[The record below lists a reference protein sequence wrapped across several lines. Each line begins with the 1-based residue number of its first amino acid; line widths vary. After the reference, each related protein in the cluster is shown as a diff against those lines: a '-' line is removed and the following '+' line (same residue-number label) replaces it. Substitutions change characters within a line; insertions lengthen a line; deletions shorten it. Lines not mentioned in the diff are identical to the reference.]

1 MNITAVSILLLSIYF
16 LFIRKKGSKKAKKGK
31 ENQQKKGKHFYL
43 KSDTRKYEIHN
54 LNRGIIG
61 IGGAGSGKTYSLI
74 EPLLSYCIKGKGVLC
89 FDPKGDLTPMINKTA
104 KKYDKPI
111 LNFSLDDNFDKIN
124 PISLCKD
131 KSDIIDFSSYF
142 LSGIVGVPQNDNAKY
157 FFNSAKSVLTGVVIF
172 LKNKGEKYATIPH
185 IIAIFLTIEPEELI
199 RLLGTD
205 EEAKRSATVLRSVGK
220 DPKLLGSIIS
230 TFTAFFSSLDTPK
243 IFRNLNTTEELN
255 LPNDP
260 ENPSVINLVFNLQKR
275 DLYTPIYSSI
285 VGLVLKKMNTP
296 GQHESAVIIDEFTCL
311 SIPDFQNIPETAR
324 SNEIATC
331 IAIQDLSQLITRYG
345 REIASSIVSNMG
357 SQFLFRTTNP
367 ETLRHFSDMLGTR
380 EKEQISRSGKIND
393 VLKTKTTS
401 IVDKKIINNERVIKF
416 NAGMVWGVVAEG
428 NHKLIEGDRV
438 NGNHYMD
445 DLDSIDFKI
454 DKVADEQEIYTQVYS
469 DVAELLRVKKTVAPK
484 KFNV

>member
-1 MNITAVSILLLSIYF
+1 MNIIAISILLLSIYF
-16 LFIRKKGSKKAKKGK
+16 LFIRKKVSKSKEKGSKKG
-31 ENQQKKGKHFYL
+31 GHFYL
-43 KSDTRKYEIHN
+43 KSATKKYEIHN
-54 LNRGIIG
+54 LNRGVIG

-74 EPLLSYCIKGKGVLC
+74 EPLISHCVEDKGVLC
-89 FDPKGDLTPMINKTA
+89 FDPKGDLTPLINKTA
-104 KKYDKPI
+104 LKFEKPI

-172 LKNKGEKYATIPH
+172 LKNKGAKFATIPH

-199 RLLGTD
+199 QLLGTD

-255 LPNDP
+255 LPNNP
-260 ENPSVINLVFNLQKR
+260 ENPSVVNLIFNLQKR

-324 SNEIATC
+324 SNKIATC
-331 IAIQDLSQLITRYG
+331 IAVQYLSQLITRYG
-345 REIASSIVSNMG
+345 REVASSIVSNMG
-357 SQFLFRTTNP
+357 TQFLFRTTNP

-380 EKEQISRSGKIND
+380 EKEQKSKSGKINE
-393 VLKTKTTS
+393 VLKTSTTS
-401 IVDKKIINNERVIKF
+401 IVDKKIINNEKILNF
-416 NAGMVWGVVAEG
+416 EAGMVWGIIAEG
-428 NHKLIEGDRV
+428 NHRLIEGDRV
-438 NGNHYMD
+438 KGNHYMS
-445 DLDSIDFKI
+445 DLDGIGFKRE
-454 DKVADEQEIYTQVYS
+454 KVADEDEIYSV
-469 DVAELLRVKKTVAPK
+469 
-484 KFNV
+484 